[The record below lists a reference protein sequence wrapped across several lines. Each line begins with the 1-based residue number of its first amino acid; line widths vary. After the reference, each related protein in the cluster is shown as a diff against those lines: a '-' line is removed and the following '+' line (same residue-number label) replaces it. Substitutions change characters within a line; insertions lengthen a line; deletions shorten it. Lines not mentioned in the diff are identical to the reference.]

1 MSAPSPSAGPGASGA
16 PAPSLVS
23 SAAASPAS
31 SSPASGP
38 AAPGRAARSTPASG
52 ASLVALLSGVL
63 LAALVLA
70 AVALVAWYQRREIQ
84 ASAVERAALLAR
96 VLDDQA
102 ARSVDTVA
110 VALHALADDLS
121 RRADVADAARVRPL
135 LQQALVGL
143 PHVRSFAVLDAR
155 GRVLIATSVDDV
167 GHVVDLRRVA
177 PAVVPGSVALGGFVA
192 GRGLADVP
200 SPGAVA
206 QPQRASVR
214 GPGFIPL
221 RLGAVLADATPVWLV
236 AVLNPDSFAT
246 YQQLA
251 AGDSGR
257 LAVLA
262 TYDGEVLAATGDSP
276 VPGSS
281 LKAHPV
287 WAKQLPRAEHG
298 SYVGTGLTGA
308 PQIVAFR
315 AARTQPLVALVE
327 EPLDAVVQRWWSSVR
342 WFLAAAGVAAALLLA
357 MGVAAWR
364 SLRARE
370 AARRERD
377 AAQAQVVQNERQ
389 LRVLV
394 KSLQELIFRTDAR
407 GRLSFVNAR
416 WTAAT
421 GRAAEDILGHELAE
435 LVAPADAAAV
445 RRLFTEPSAP
455 GMRTVRASLP
465 VADGPPRV
473 VDFAVTSLRSGG
485 QVIGY
490 AGSAVD
496 VTERHAAEQQL
507 QAQLAFSALLLE
519 ISPLPMA
526 LSDAHGRLLTVNR
539 AWQAFLG
546 HRDAVLAAPAGKPL
560 GSGVPG
566 LPQQPLEEQAR
577 HRQHDQRLLAPA
589 VPGLDT
595 EHELR
600 YESRILH
607 ADGSLRDVV
616 VTKVRV
622 PGEGGQARG
631 ILCALMDVSEF
642 REAERATRDARD
654 AAEEASRSKSEFVAN
669 ISHELRTPLQ
679 SILGFSELGMVRGT
693 DAPKLAAMFR
703 DIHASGERMLA
714 LVNDLLDVAK
724 IESTVGTFHL
734 ERTDLRGLVRAVV
747 RELDP
752 LLTRKRLRVDETVS
766 DAPLVVKV
774 DPLRFQQVMRNI
786 LANAIK
792 FSPPERAIELL
803 GEATPDGEIR
813 WRVRDH
819 GPGIPPA
826 EVDQIF
832 EAFVQSSSTKDG
844 SGGTGL
850 GLAICRKIVEAHG
863 GRITAGNAPGGG
875 AVFELV
881 LPARGYA
888 ETAPMTL
895 V

>member
-1 MSAPSPSAGPGASGA
+1 MST
-16 PAPSLVS
+16 
-23 SAAASPAS
+23 
-31 SSPASGP
+31 
-38 AAPGRAARSTPASG
+38 PGRPSRPASG
-52 ASLVALLSGVL
+52 ASIVALLSGVL
-63 LAALVLA
+63 LAALVMA
-70 AVALVAWYQRREIQ
+70 AVALVAWYQRREIEDN
-84 ASAVERAALLAR
+84 AVERAALLAR

-121 RRADVADAARVRPL
+121 RRADLTDAARVRPL

-143 PHVRSFAVLDAR
+143 PHVRSFAVLDTQ
-155 GRVLIATSVDDV
+155 GRVLIATSAADA
-167 GHVVDLRRVA
+167 GHRVDLLRIA
-177 PAVVPGSVALGGFVA
+177 PAAVPGSVALGSFVA

-200 SPGAVA
+200 APAA
-206 QPQRASVR
+206 AAPPQPADAR

-221 RLGAVLADATPVWLV
+221 RLGATLADATPVWLV

-251 AGDSGR
+251 TGDSGR

-262 TYDGEVLAATGDSP
+262 TYDGQVLAATADTP
-276 VPGSS
+276 APGSS

-287 WAKQLPRAEHG
+287 WAQHLPRNEHG
-298 SYVGTGLTGA
+298 SYVGRGLAGDA

-327 EPLDAVVQRWWSSVR
+327 EPLDAVVQRWWQSVR
-342 WFLAAAGVAAALLLA
+342 WFLAAAGVAAVLLLA

-416 WTAAT
+416 WRAAT
-421 GRAAEDILGHELAE
+421 GRSADDILGRELAE
-435 LVAPADAAAV
+435 LVSPADVDAV
-445 RRLFTEPSAP
+445 RRLFAAP
-455 GMRTVRASLP
+455 TATGMRTVRASLP
-465 VADGPPRV
+465 SVDGPPRV
-473 VDFAVTSLRSGG
+473 VDFALTALRSGG

-519 ISPLPMA
+519 ISPLPTA
-526 LSDAHGRLLTVNR
+526 LSDAQGRLISVNR

-546 HRDAVLAAPAGKPL
+546 HRDAQLAAPAGMPL
-560 GSGVPG
+560 DSGAPG
-566 LPQQPLEEQAR
+566 LPQQPLEEQIR
-577 HRQHDQRLLAPA
+577 HRQHDHRLLAPT
-589 VPGLDT
+589 VPGVDAD
-595 EHELR
+595 HELR

-622 PGEGGQARG
+622 PGEAGQARG

-679 SILGFSELGMVRGT
+679 SILGFSELGLVRGA
-693 DAPKLAAMFR
+693 DSPKLAAMFR

-752 LLTRKRLRVDETVS
+752 LLTRKRLRMDETVS

-803 GEATPDGEIR
+803 GEATPDGQIH

-832 EAFVQSSSTKDG
+832 EAFVQSSTTKDG

-863 GRITAGNAPGGG
+863 GRITAANAPGGG
-875 AVFELV
+875 AVFDLW

-888 ETAPMTL
+888 ETAPMAL
-895 V
+895 G